1 MKKFFWAL
9 LLANVVFFTVM
20 KKGWLSGED
29 QFSIPQPALHADMIR
44 LIDATPDATED
55 APPEIVPKAKVAT
68 IAPSPIM
75 ATSPDPNTALV
86 AKPDVPIDSDQISG
100 STCLEWGEFTGQDLE
115 LASAALSSLQLG
127 KKLSQYQVEHDVG
140 YWVYIPPLQNKAAVN
155 RKIQELKVR
164 GINEYFVV
172 QDTGKWRYAISLG
185 VFKTEDAAQHFLKD
199 LQVKRDV
206 HTAVVGQ
213 RASKFNVTVFRL
225 NGVGILTEV
234 KLTAL
239 QKQFAGSELK
249 RIPCTLT
256 K

>member
-1 MKKFFWAL
+1 MKKLFWIL
-9 LLANVVFFTVM
+9 LLVNVVFFTVM
-20 KKGWLSGED
+20 KKGWMSGED
-29 QFSIPQPALHADMIR
+29 QFSRPQPPLHADIIR
-44 LIDATPDATED
+44 LVDANPDASENTV
-55 APPEIVPKAKVAT
+55 PEAVPQAKLPSVS
-68 IAPSPIM
+68 PSPIVVP
-75 ATSPDPNTALV
+75 SPDPNAALA
-86 AKPDVPIDSDQISG
+86 AKVNAPVENDQTSG
-100 STCLEWGEFTGQDLE
+100 SACLEWGEFTGQDLE

-185 VFKTEDAAQHFLKD
+185 VFKTEVAAQHFLKE
-199 LQVKRDV
+199 LQTRRDV

-213 RASKFNVTVFRL
+213 RSSKFNVTIFRM

-239 QKQFAGSELK
+239 QKEFAGSELK
-249 RIPCTLT
+249 RVPCTLT